1 MKQSIRFLFVVVLL
15 LINIGVS
22 SAVELKLWY
31 DKPATVWEE
40 ALPLGNGSLGAMVMG
55 DTKTER
61 IFLNES
67 SVWSGQNYFNENSGM
82 LGVLPEIRK
91 ALFDGDNAK
100 ADSLAAKYCTSKLD
114 PRYGSYQPLGD
125 LWLTFDNFQDSVL
138 LYKRVLNLNTATATV
153 EYSTKSATFR
163 RELFISN
170 VDKVMVMKLTCSK
183 KNNLSFTVALNRQQG
198 AVSALNENNELVL
211 DGKCDFGGSTFHAQ
225 AKVVATGGKVET
237 KDGKII
243 VNKAD
248 EVLIYLSAN
257 TDFWK
262 KDPIAQTNSILNSVS
277 KKAYGQLLKDHVA
290 DYQSLFN
297 RVDLTLEGNS
307 NSQLPTDQRIK
318 LFQKSEDPS
327 LSALLFH
334 YGRYLLISCSRP
346 GGLPANLQGI
356 WNHKF
361 KPPWYGDFTVNI
373 NYQMNYWPAEVCNLS
388 ELTQPFFEQM
398 ERMYPAG
405 KKSAKVRYGCNGW
418 QMSTRSTPWG
428 VDELRANS
436 NLLFQESAAWLC
448 THIWEHYQF
457 TGDTAFLRKYY
468 PLIHDAALFYTEFL
482 VKDPKSGFL
491 VSGPTTSPEN
501 LFEGADGQKHSVVM
515 GTTMST
521 QVINDIFTI
530 CNASATLLGV
540 DTDFRKLVL
549 EKKSKLLPMRIGS
562 RGQLLEWMEEYKELD
577 PHHRHVS
584 HLYGLYPSN
593 QINNERPELMS
604 AARKTL
610 EYRGDI
616 SSGWSMAWKTCFWA
630 RLQDGEHANKMLSVF
645 FNLKGQ
651 TGTEE
656 IKGGGVYPNLFCC
669 HPPFQIDGNFGI
681 SAAIAEMLMQS
692 QGAEILLLPALPKSW
707 QNGEVKGLKA
717 RGGLTISMIWK
728 EGKVKTLTLK
738 SDKEGTYKIKIAN
751 QHREFKLDANKEMN
765 YEI

>member
-1 MKQSIRFLFVVVLL
+1 MKQSIRFIFVVLL

-31 DKPATVWEE
+31 NKPATVWEE

-55 DTKTER
+55 DTNTER

-67 SVWSGQNYFNENSGM
+67 SVWSGQNYFNENPGM

-125 LWLTFDNFQDSVL
+125 LWLTFYNSKEPVL
-138 LYKRVLNLNTATATV
+138 TYRRALDLNNATATI
-153 EYSTKSATFR
+153 EYATKSASFR

-170 VDKVMVMKLTCSK
+170 VDKVMVMKLNCSK

-211 DGKCDFGGSTFHAQ
+211 DGKCEFGGSTFHAQ
-225 AKVVATGGKVET
+225 VKVVATGGKVAT

-243 VNKAD
+243 VEKAN
-248 EVLIYLSAN
+248 EVLIYLTAN

-262 KDPIAQTNSILNSVS
+262 KDPIAQSNTILNSFC

-297 RVDLTLEGNS
+297 RVDLTLDGNS
-307 NSQLPTDQRIK
+307 NSQLPTDERIK
-318 LFQKSEDPS
+318 LFQKNEDPS

-405 KKSAKVRYGCNGW
+405 KKSAKIRYGCNGW

-457 TGDTAFLRKYY
+457 TGDTTFLRKYY

-482 VKDPKSGFL
+482 VVDPKSGFL

-501 LFEGADGQKHSVVM
+501 LFEGADGVKHSVVM

-521 QVINDIFTI
+521 QIVNDIFTI

-540 DTDFRKLVL
+540 DNDFRKLLL
-549 EKKSKLLPMRIGS
+549 EKKSKLLPLRIGS

-593 QINNERPELMS
+593 QINNEHPELMS

-651 TGTEE
+651 SETEE
-656 IKGGGVYPNLFCC
+656 VKGGGVYPNLFCC

-681 SAAIAEMLMQS
+681 TAAMAEMLMQS

-717 RGGLTISMIWK
+717 RGGITISMIWK

-738 SDKEGTYKIKIAN
+738 SDKVGTYKFKIDN